1 MHAVD
6 QMRARIGQT
15 LALFADVEIPGRPPI
30 RNARHGL
37 QQLMRIA
44 EADARFGGIS
54 RHRFPENFGVVAQ
67 RLDRATDFAH
77 PAGHQIMHDETPFL
91 GQGQHRFQSG
101 QILAPDDR
109 RLVGQH
115 MQPGRD
121 RRLDP
126 LDLHSVT
133 AGNDR
138 DAAGRFLGQPCQKIR
153 RGLDLQLPPGRRL
166 ALRVQAGNPA
176 EVVDQLGPERR
187 IDICFRRQ
195 ARIHLLLYQRGMEMA
210 GID

>member
-1 MHAVD
+1 
-6 QMRARIGQT
+6 
-15 LALFADVEIPGRPPI
+15 
-30 RNARHGL
+30 
-37 QQLMRIA
+37 
-44 EADARFGGIS
+44 
-54 RHRFPENFGVVAQ
+54 
-67 RLDRATDFAH
+67 
-77 PAGHQIMHDETPFL
+77 
-91 GQGQHRFQSG
+91 
-101 QILAPDDR
+101 
-109 RLVGQH
+109 

-166 ALRVQAGNPA
+166 ALRVEAGNPA